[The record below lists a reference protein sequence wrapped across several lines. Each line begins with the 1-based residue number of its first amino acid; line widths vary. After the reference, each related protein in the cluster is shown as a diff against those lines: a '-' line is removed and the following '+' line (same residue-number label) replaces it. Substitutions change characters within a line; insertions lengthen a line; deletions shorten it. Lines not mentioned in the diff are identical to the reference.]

1 MKIKKTTQLLTIPLL
16 IIPRV
21 ATTLLLALVVASV
34 VTLATASES
43 LAQQRNVWA
52 SGGSKGVW
60 AVIRNGISEA
70 GFKSNLRVR
79 YQTGVGA
86 EASLRLLDKID
97 DSSPNAVKQS
107 AQVPSGMLLAA
118 EPYYLR
124 ALIEQKAQTSNI
136 PMILLGADT
145 GSKSQ
150 PKNVLAIVGIDAFAT
165 GKRAAQYA
173 MGQAKL
179 RNLLAAESPSL
190 CLRTRSDDPA
200 RARICRGIAAGLQ
213 KPVAMLNIAPKVK
226 GAKGAKGAKGKQHN
240 TRAGSDKPL
249 NIKLL
254 QNYLKKNPRT
264 PLLWLDDGAF
274 TQELLEESELA
285 LQESS
290 QESLPAPLVV
300 FGLDVSQK
308 NIIEKN
314 PQRIAF
320 VIDLKPFQQG
330 QLAMKILRD
339 YLRVANRQV
348 AANSGEKT
356 QIHSLTPRMLDSEAI
371 GKILPAI
378 GRTR

>member
-1 MKIKKTTQLLTIPLL
+1 MKIKKTTQLLTTPLL

-21 ATTLLLALVVASV
+21 ATTLSLALIVASV

-60 AVIRNGISEA
+60 AIIRNGISEA

-79 YQTGVGA
+79 YLAGGGA

-97 DSSPNAVKQS
+97 DNSPSAVKQS
-107 AQVPSGMLLAA
+107 AQAPAGMLLAA

-145 GSKSQ
+145 GSESQ

-179 RNLLAAESPSL
+179 RNLLATESPSL

-226 GAKGAKGAKGKQHN
+226 GAKGKQHN

-254 QNYLKKNPRT
+254 QNYLKKNPKT

-274 TQELLEESELA
+274 TQELLEESEQALLA
-285 LQESS
+285 PLK
-290 QESLPAPLVV
+290 APLVV

-339 YLRVANRQV
+339 YLRLANRQTGS
-348 AANSGEKT
+348 NSGKKT
-356 QIHSLTPRMLDSEAI
+356 QIHSLTPRMLDSDAI
-371 GKILPAI
+371 SKILPAI